1 MDVCIVKRDI
11 QDTFFNDP
19 ALIILTGE
27 KAEIIAYTENTVT
40 IEAFKSVRNINNI
53 GSRSP
58 KAVVS
63 WSDIELI

>member
-19 ALIILTGE
+19 ALIILTGD
-27 KAEIIAYTENTVT
+27 KAEIIAYTEDTVT

-53 GSRSP
+53 GTISP
-58 KAVVS
+58 KAVVK
-63 WSDIELI
+63 WEDIELI